1 MKYVDVK
8 PNTYIN
14 SGKEII
20 NKDPRFKDGDNVRV
34 SKYKNIFEKGYVPN
48 WSKEVFVVKK
58 VKKTVQWTFFGTFYE
73 KNCKKQ
79 IKQNLELKK

>member
-1 MKYVDVK
+1 MKCVDVK

-20 NKDPRFKDGDNVRV
+20 NKDPRFKDADNVRV

-58 VKKTVQWTFFGTFYE
+58 VKKTVQWTFLE
-73 KNCKKQ
+73 HSMKKLQ
-79 IKQNLELKK
+79 IANQTEFRI